1 MTKENPTAPHSAYAL
16 ALNDWRTLNNVLYEF
31 REDQVLE
38 MLEIEKVMKRRRNVL
53 ERLHARYNS
62 LRVARERIE
71 LLGVAI

>member
-1 MTKENPTAPHSAYAL
+1 MPNDINVVL
-16 ALNDWRTLNNVLYEF
+16 LGALNDWRSLNHVLHEM
-31 REDQVLE
+31 REDQVLDLLE
-38 MLEIEKVMKRRRNVL
+38 MEKVGKRRQNVL